1 MSQDKDFLPDLSGKC
16 VSINIIDNT
25 ASHDLNNPRFEY
37 QGGRLFIIGT
47 VPKGATVSD
56 WSSGRE
62 SVIAWERVTDYFVF
76 KDLDDYY
83 RAIKKSDE
91 SEE

>member
-1 MSQDKDFLPDLSGKC
+1 MSQDKYFLPDLSGKC
-16 VSINIIDNT
+16 VSINIMDNT

-56 WSSGRE
+56 WSADHE
-62 SVIAWERVTDYFVF
+62 SAIAWDRVTDYFVF
-76 KDLDDYY
+76 KDFEDYSQ
-83 RAIKKSDE
+83 AIKKSDE
-91 SEE
+91 SE